1 MDKHSAN
8 TEDSARQ
15 VLVAQ
20 WTTLGQYR
28 RQRTTSVSSAIDKHS
43 EDSAWQV
50 LVEQWTTL
58 GQYRRR
64 RTTNVSG
71 AMDNTQPIQKTA
83 YDKWR

>member
-28 RQRTTSVSSAIDKHS
+28 RQRTASVSSAMDKHS
-43 EDSAWQV
+43 ANTEDSARQV
-50 LVEQWTTL
+50 LVAQWTNN
-58 GQYRRR
+58 R
-64 RTTNVSG
+64 
-71 AMDNTQPIQKTA
+71 PIQKTA
-83 YDKWR
+83 HGNC